1 MPFKPGDP
9 RPQGA
14 GNPRGGEIKR
24 SREAREI
31 AEKLG
36 FCPFTILAHYAMRN
50 HEALGLPEYQ
60 KKFVGKGDNIQEVE
74 EYTISPELS
83 QKSAKDAAKFILP
96 ELKSIEHKSDDS
108 VDPLTRLIDAIRSK
122 N

>member
-1 MPFKPGDP
+1 MEKGKTNNPNG
-9 RPQGA
+9 RPKGL
-14 GNPRGGEIKR
+14 PDKR
-24 SREAREI
+24 TAQAKEI
-31 AEKLG
+31 AERLG
-36 FCPFTILAHYAMRN
+36 FCPFTLLAHYAMRN

-60 KKFVGKGDNIQEVE
+60 KKFIGKGDNIQEVE

-108 VDPLTRLIDAIRSK
+108 IDPLTRIIDAIRSK
-122 N
+122 Q